1 MYEEASRITLEI
13 PNDLYGAPEHG
24 QETEEIPEDMYSK
37 AKNIRV
43 QILYDVQA
51 EQEDNPEMVETPMCP
66 TNSAKET
73 EFTDDD
79 ARDKDDEVESLAKRS
94 RLQ

>member
-1 MYEEASRITLEI
+1 MYEEASRITFEI
-13 PNDLYGAPEHG
+13 PNDLYEAPEDDL
-24 QETEEIPEDMYSK
+24 ETEEVPEDMYSK

-51 EQEDNPEMVETPMCP
+51 EQEDNPETEENQMCP
-66 TNSAKET
+66 TNSAEET
-73 EFTDDD
+73 GFTDDD